1 MAEQDPY
8 QDIDEFSDSVEP
20 PQAPEHS
27 SKPGPQP
34 VTSPTN
40 PFTSP
45 RYPSATQ
52 DATYTPQAHPQSH
65 QGYYSGVYENPFL
78 THSGHPHVPATRPFV
93 APPER
98 QVHLSAHKL
107 NTWLSLFIPI
117 ASVIFFF
124 VDKGKEQLYD
134 QHLRE
139 TMNMGLTRMIIFG
152 GGAVMTNLIGGFGAI
167 FTLAGIVYF
176 ILTLAG
182 ALEATQKYV
191 EGSPIRYRGAIPFTR
206 KDD

>member
-1 MAEQDPY
+1 M
-8 QDIDEFSDSVEP
+8 
-20 PQAPEHS
+20 
-27 SKPGPQP
+27 
-34 VTSPTN
+34 
-40 PFTSP
+40 
-45 RYPSATQ
+45 
-52 DATYTPQAHPQSH
+52 
-65 QGYYSGVYENPFL
+65 
-78 THSGHPHVPATRPFV
+78 
-93 APPER
+93 
-98 QVHLSAHKL
+98 
-107 NTWLSLFIPI
+107 
-117 ASVIFFF
+117 IFFF